1 MSWGLKTRWRFGG
14 AVNNAELP
22 EIYHRAD
29 VVVFPSIVASSGDR
43 EGFGLVLVEAL
54 GCECATIVTDLPAMR
69 DVIQHEASALVVP
82 QMDPGLLAEKIN
94 LLLDDDNLRRTLGK
108 QGRQYVLD
116 RFDWQIIAERYKEL
130 IHAVMN

>member
-1 MSWGLKTRWRFGG
+1 
-14 AVNNAELP
+14 
-22 EIYHRAD
+22 
-29 VVVFPSIVASSGDR
+29 
-43 EGFGLVLVEAL
+43 
-54 GCECATIVTDLPAMR
+54 VTDLPAMR